1 MKSICKE
8 EYRNVVIDEPNLH
21 NLTNLIIR
29 GGWPGSLELKEP
41 GHTILSR
48 EYLNAVINHDIYR
61 LEGINR
67 DAKLFH
73 YQDYDGDEVDAIIEL
88 DDGNWVAIEIKL
100 GSNEIEEAAGLL
112 RKIKEKISK
121 NGGKPPK
128 VLCVVCGIC
137 KAAYL
142 RDDGVYVVPITA
154 LKD

>member
-1 MKSICKE
+1 MGRKFIP
-8 EYRNVVIDEPNLH
+8 YL
-21 NLTNLIIR
+21 R
-29 GGWPGSLELKEP
+29 GRGVLAQ
-41 GHTILSR
+41 
-48 EYLNAVINHDIYR
+48 Y
-61 LEGINR
+61 
-67 DAKLFH
+67 
-73 YQDYDGDEVDAIIEL
+73 
-88 DDGNWVAIEIKL
+88 IKL